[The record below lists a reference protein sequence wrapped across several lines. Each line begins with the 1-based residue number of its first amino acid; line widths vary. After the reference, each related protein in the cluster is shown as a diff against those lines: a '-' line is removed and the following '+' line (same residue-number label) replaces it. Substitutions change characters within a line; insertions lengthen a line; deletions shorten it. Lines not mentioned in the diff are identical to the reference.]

1 MANAIL
7 GQSAPSATTYTALYT
22 VPASNFLVANVS
34 IANRASTAVT
44 VRLAVAAAT
53 TPTNAEFIE
62 FDTTIPG
69 FGVLERT
76 GIAVPAGR
84 IIVVYASNANTS
96 CSTYGILQPSS

>member
-1 MANAIL
+1 MSGIL
-7 GQSAPSATTYTALYT
+7 GQSAPLAATNTTIYT
-22 VPASNFLVANVS
+22 VPANTHVVANIS

-44 VRLAVAAAT
+44 VRIALAAAP

-76 GIAVPAGR
+76 GLSLQSGR
-84 IIVVYASNANTS
+84 LVVVFASNANTS
-96 CSTYGILQPSS
+96 VSLYGIVQSTV

>member
-7 GQSAPSATTYTALYT
+7 GQSSPSATTYTTLYT
-22 VPASNFLVANVS
+22 VPASNYVVANVS
-34 IANRASTAVT
+34 IANRAATAVS
-44 VRLAVAAAT
+44 VRLAVAAAS

-62 FDTTIPG
+62 YDAVIPG

-84 IIVVYASNANTS
+84 NIVVYANNGNAS
-96 CSTYGILQPSS
+96 CSVYGILQPSS